1 MVCSNCHNWI
11 DGEWLVWRRC
21 DTWEHQWVP
30 SCTLSFHV
38 WQGRMY
44 FFYCQRCRAIY
55 PSLKGKCI
63 NVNGSES
70 IDSDSEKDE
79 VDRSALQR
87 DHWDRGG
94 HPGPLGIPDGM
105 RYLDHMY
112 RRRQQPDF
120 SPELQA
126 KIKELQRLPG
136 RVIETHNRAVPQE
149 TQVALLT
156 EVQLQYE

>member
-1 MVCSNCHNWI
+1 
-11 DGEWLVWRRC
+11 
-21 DTWEHQWVP
+21 
-30 SCTLSFHV
+30 
-38 WQGRMY
+38 
-44 FFYCQRCRAIY
+44 
-55 PSLKGKCI
+55 
-63 NVNGSES
+63 
-70 IDSDSEKDE
+70 
-79 VDRSALQR
+79 
-87 DHWDRGG
+87 
-94 HPGPLGIPDGM
+94 M